1 MRHTP
6 VRPPEQGHAL
16 PVPVTAYGA
25 ARLLAGTHG
34 RIRLDLAEHRRVHG
48 AQRVLDRDRLAAA
61 AAEVGLL
68 GHGGAAFP
76 VAIKLRSTPVGRAT
90 EVLVNGSEG
99 EPASFKDRVLMRLA
113 PHLVID
119 GALDVAGALGTH
131 RVTILVHDEGAR
143 RSLTDA
149 LGERGPAAGSVRV
162 VASTGRFVGGE
173 VRAAMRSVD
182 GGPAVPPGRRILPHV
197 AGVSGRPTFA
207 SNVETF
213 AQLALLSS
221 LGTRDYASVGH
232 ADEPGTTLVT
242 VWGDVA
248 VPGVAEVPTGMA
260 VSTLLGPGA
269 GPVLVGGYHGTWVD
283 SADGLVIA
291 RPVLRAAGAP
301 LNAGVLARLP
311 ADTCALA
318 EVAAVASWLASESAG
333 QCGPCVFGLPAIA
346 RDIDGLLRGQD
357 LAAEA
362 QRRAEQ
368 VSGRG
373 ACAHPDGS
381 SAFVRSAL
389 QVHAAEV
396 VAHRAHGTC
405 GRPYRGA
412 LPLPAGLRDGG
423 AR

>member
-1 MRHTP
+1 MRPTP
-6 VRPPEQGHAL
+6 VRPPEQEQVL

-48 AQRVLDRDRLAAA
+48 DQRVLDRDRLAAA
-61 AAEVGLL
+61 AADVALL

-99 EPASFKDRVLMRLA
+99 EPASYKDRVLMRLA

-119 GALDVAGALGTH
+119 GALAVAGALGTH
-131 RVTILVHDEGAR
+131 RVTIVVHDKLAR
-143 RSLTDA
+143 ASLTGA
-149 LGERGPAAGSVRV
+149 LLERGSGAASVRV
-162 VASTGRFVGGE
+162 VAATGRFVGGE
-173 VRAAMRSVD
+173 VRAAMRSVG

-197 AGVSGRPTFA
+197 SGVEGRPTFA

-213 AQLALLSS
+213 AQLAILCS

-232 ADEPGTTLVT
+232 PDEPGTTLVT

-248 VPGVAEVPTGMA
+248 FPGVAEVPTGMA
-260 VSTLLGPGA
+260 LPALLGPGE

-291 RPVLRAAGAP
+291 RPALRAAGAP

-311 ADTCALA
+311 ADACALA
-318 EVAAVASWLASESAG
+318 EVAAVAGWLASESAG

-346 RDIDGLLRGQD
+346 RDIGGLLRGQD
-357 LAAEA
+357 LADAA
-362 QRRAEQ
+362 RRRAEL
-368 VSGRG
+368 VVGRG

-389 QVHAAEV
+389 LVHAAEV
-396 VAHRAHGTC
+396 VAHRAHGNC
-405 GRPYRGA
+405 GHPYRGV